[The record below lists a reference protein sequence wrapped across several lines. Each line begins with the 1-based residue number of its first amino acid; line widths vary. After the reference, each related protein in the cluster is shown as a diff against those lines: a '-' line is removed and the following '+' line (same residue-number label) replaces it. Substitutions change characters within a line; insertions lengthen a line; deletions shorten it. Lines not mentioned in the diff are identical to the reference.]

1 MNIGDKLNKLIL
13 ISKITKKELSDCS
26 GVPLTTIDSII
37 RRNSKKVDCDTL
49 QKLAD
54 ALGVKIAYF
63 FSRPSDN
70 PAITLSTDECEIVLR
85 HRFLDDMG
93 KKLVDIVLNHEVS
106 RVENIVNVKFE
117 ILTGDV
123 SEAKQAEVDIDELN
137 SAINELQ

>member
-54 ALGVKIAYF
+54 ALGVEIAYF

-70 PAITLSTDECEIVLR
+70 PAITLSADECEIVLR